1 MTFSIMGMSEAGE
14 VGLKLVEFV
23 WRRLEEMTCTAE
35 NKRERKDVQEMDY
48 ICKDDNQK
56 GRN

>member
-1 MTFSIMGMSEAGE
+1 MTFSIMGMSEARE